1 MIAALR
7 DRVLSIG
14 ADEADS
20 SELGFRKRLLVSY
33 GLTEVP
39 DRIAP

>member
-14 ADEADS
+14 ADRADS
-20 SELGFRKRLLVSY
+20 PELRFRKRLLEEWS
-33 GLTEVP
+33 
-39 DRIAP
+39 